1 MNVILIKDVENL
13 GTEGDVVTVKN
24 GYGRNFLIPRGLA
37 RMATP
42 GVVRALEE
50 EKRQQSRKVAAQ
62 ADQARGV
69 AAQLEGLD
77 DLRVA
82 VRTGEEGR
90 LFGTVTAAQLADL
103 LNARGFA
110 VDRRRIEIDE
120 DVRSTGVYSASAR
133 LHPEVTARFKF
144 EVVSEN

>member
-1 MNVILIKDVENL
+1 MNVILIKDVDNL

-24 GYGRNFLIPRGLA
+24 GYGRNYLIPRGLA

-50 EKRQQSRKVAAQ
+50 EKRQQSRKISAQ
-62 ADQARGV
+62 AEQARTV

-90 LFGTVTAAQLADL
+90 LFGSVTTQQLADL
-103 LNARGFA
+103 LTARGFA

-120 DVRSTGVYSASAR
+120 DVRSTGAYSASAK

-144 EVVSEN
+144 EVVSEG

>member
-110 VDRRRIEIDE
+110 VDRRRIEMDE